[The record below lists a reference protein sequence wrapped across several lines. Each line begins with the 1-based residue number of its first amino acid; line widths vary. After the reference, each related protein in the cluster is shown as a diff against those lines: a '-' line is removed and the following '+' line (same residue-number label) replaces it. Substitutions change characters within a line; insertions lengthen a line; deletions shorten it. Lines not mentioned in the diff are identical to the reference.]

1 MKRHTLP
8 ALMLLAASAGF
19 SQPPPD
25 QAPIAANPK
34 VELKG
39 RIKSVQV
46 VRGQGMPWLE
56 VEAAGATTRVSL
68 GSMRYLMEQ
77 GFNPKA
83 GAEVI
88 VKGYKVGGDVV
99 AISVALPAEGKVL
112 QLRDESG
119 RPLWMGGRYGR
130 GGMAGPMRQN
140 Q

>member
-1 MKRHTLP
+1 MTRHGLLS
-8 ALMLLAASAGF
+8 LMLLTAAAGF
-19 SQPPPD
+19 SQT
-25 QAPIAANPK
+25 QAPIAGNPK

-46 VRGQGMPWLE
+46 VRGQGTPWLE

-83 GAEVI
+83 GEEVV
-88 VKGYKVGGDVV
+88 VKGYKLNGDVV

-112 QLRDESG
+112 QLRDQSG
-119 RPLWMGGRYGR
+119 WPLWMGGRYGR
-130 GGMAGPMRQN
+130 GARAGQT